1 MKISAVIPTKN
12 REIDLVKAV
21 VSVYNQTKIPE
32 ELIIIDQSDN
42 SESYNS
48 VKSLTKPSKL
58 KLIYIHEK
66 KIKGLVEAKDYSLRF
81 VKNEIV

>member
-32 ELIIIDQSDN
+32 ELIIIDLQ
-42 SESYNS
+42 
-48 VKSLTKPSKL
+48 
-58 KLIYIHEK
+58 
-66 KIKGLVEAKDYSLRF
+66 
-81 VKNEIV
+81 KNINLFMGVV